1 MQLKSK
7 QNQLKIEL
15 KKENPR
21 HSSNW
26 NHWCVF
32 NWFFIWGSSIELSKI
47 KDIELKIKRDE
58 TGDKKK
64 VKTYDFQNFK
74 IIIYFGIQ
82 IDSNN

>member
-1 MQLKSK
+1 M
-7 QNQLKIEL
+7 
-15 KKENPR
+15 
-21 HSSNW
+21 
-26 NHWCVF
+26 
-32 NWFFIWGSSIELSKI
+32 

-64 VKTYDFQNFK
+64 VKAYDFQNFK